1 MLRSARRTL
10 LATAL
15 LCAAAGLHADEP
27 GMLPDIGSSAGEVL
41 TPAQEAQYGAM
52 TLHELRRYNMILDD
66 PLIDGYLQNLGFRL
80 AARSDRPRQP
90 YTFFMVNSRQI
101 NAFATLGG
109 YIGVN
114 AGLFLTAER
123 EDEVAAVMAHE
134 IAHVTQ
140 RHVLR
145 SVEAA
150 QRDQIPILLAT
161 LGAMVAAQQ
170 MDSNSS
176 GDATQA
182 ALVGGLSLIQQRQIN
197 YTRSNESEADR
208 VGIQTLARAGYDPIA
223 MADFFA
229 RMERASRGN
238 QGGWNAP
245 EYLRSHPVNT
255 TRVSEAKDRARNLLG
270 CGEVRVGTPTADGS
284 GNADAAAADV
294 QCVAVAAPAMP
305 RPTMPSNPLL
315 SADVIAALHSDAT
328 DGNSE
333 MFPWARERMR
343 VLTADSPSAAL
354 GEYDR
359 QRRGDADRFSMAQ
372 RYGAALA
379 RSRANQTDAAQQEL
393 LELAADAPAQAALWL
408 QLALAENEFRGG
420 HRALAFQR
428 YDRLLDDMPRNRAVA
443 LSYAARLA
451 EDGSVASARKA
462 QELLRPLLPDSGND
476 PTFQRTFARASEV
489 AGDTVR
495 AGEAHAEAAYLSG
508 RAEDALNQ
516 LGALKKRDDL
526 DYYQRARIDS
536 RIASLTPIVLEM
548 RKQGLRPGDMRLGL
562 APDGSATPD
571 LPTNRLQLHG
581 GVRVQGSAFDSSET
595 DDIFDHRPGHR
606 PTELTAPDPFEPRY
620 GVRRR
625 R

>member
-1 MLRSARRTL
+1 MRRSLHRSF

-15 LCAAAGLHADEP
+15 LCAAAGSHADEP
-27 GMLPDIGSSAGEVL
+27 GLLPDIGSSAGEVL
-41 TPAQEAQYGAM
+41 TPAQEQQYGAM

-66 PLIDGYLQNLGFRL
+66 PLIDGYMQNLGFRL

-90 YTFFMVNSRQI
+90 FTFFMMASRDI

-114 AGLFLTAER
+114 AGLFITAER
-123 EDEVAAVMAHE
+123 EDEVAAVISHE

-150 QRDQIPILLAT
+150 KRESIPILLAT
-161 LGAMVAAQQ
+161 LGAMIAAQQ
-170 MDSNSS
+170 VDSESS

-182 ALVGGLSLIQQRQIN
+182 ALVGGLSLMQQRQIN

-208 VGIQTLARAGYDPIA
+208 IGIQTLARAGYDPVA

-229 RMERASRGN
+229 RMERASRSN
-238 QGGWNAP
+238 QGGYNAP

-255 TRVSEAKDRARNLLG
+255 TRISEAKDRARVISG

-284 GNADAAAADV
+284 SDAADAAADV
-294 QCVAVAAPAMP
+294 QCVAVAAPAVP
-305 RPTMPSNPLL
+305 RPNLPANPLL
-315 SADVIAALHSDAT
+315 SPTVLAALQASDVGG
-328 DGNSE
+328 DGE
-333 MFPWARERMR
+333 TFAWARERMR
-343 VLTADSPSAAL
+343 VLTADSPTAAM

-359 QRRGDADRFSMAQ
+359 QRRADPNGMSAAK

-379 RSRANQTDAAQQEL
+379 RSRAGQTKPAQEDL
-393 LELAADAPAQAALWL
+393 LALVDEAPAPAALWL

-420 HRALAFQR
+420 YRAAAFER
-428 YDRLLDDMPRNRAVA
+428 YDALLRQMPRNRAVA
-443 LSYAARLA
+443 LSYAGRLS
-451 EDGSVASARKA
+451 EEGSVASARKA

-489 AGDTVR
+489 AGDVVR

-536 RIASLTPIVLEM
+536 RIASLTPLVLEL
-548 RKQGLRPGDMRLGL
+548 RKQGLRAGDADMRLGFDD
-562 APDGSATPD
+562 DGETATSDTVTTPQG
-571 LPTNRLQLHG
+571 LRLRVG
-581 GVRVQGSAFDSSET
+581 GKR
-595 DDIFDHRPGHR
+595 
-606 PTELTAPDPFEPRY
+606 
-620 GVRRR
+620 
-625 R
+625 